1 MPPFGVSQPPCIC
14 QEQRCYS
21 CIPPHHHRRFTAYV
35 YPVYVALLLFGPQ
48 DRAHNL
54 GLNLFWDYWWPG
66 IFLVYP
72 FLGRVWCSVCPFMIF
87 GELTQRWQVSRGV
100 VLRKWPHAQ
109 GPPPPTHTHKLYLQM
124 VIDTHMVECMHQCI

>member
-1 MPPFGVSQPPCIC
+1 MSQLNC
-14 QEQRCYS
+14 
-21 CIPPHHHRRFTAYV
+21 RFTAYV
-35 YPVYVALLLFGPQ
+35 YPAYVALLLFGPQ
-48 DRAHNL
+48 DRSHNF

-87 GELTQRWQVSRGV
+87 GELTQRWQLSRGV

-109 GPPPPTHTHKLYLQM
+109 GQQCPFP
-124 VIDTHMVECMHQCI
+124 VEWGFIVCIRALNPN